1 MADKNFFNITG
12 DDTGNI
18 WVNDVLTYTADQP
31 GIRELVLG
39 DIVPPNG
46 VWSDCLKLSGLRR
59 LKIKVGIVDGHLC
72 AEDSVDVNHCQDIEL
87 IVDVMYAARTYCFTV
102 KGGSRNVRLQ
112 VGKLINH
119 GRETD
124 VDLGNM
130 SDQGNA
136 KTTGIVLN
144 LTSLDHTPIKVRVL
158 TADKPTIENPSQA
171 YTFSGGGILSK
182 LFYPIYNLLKDT
194 LAKVGIKI

>member
-1 MADKNFFNITG
+1 MDRNFFNVTG

-102 KGGSRNVRLQ
+102 KGGSRNIRLQ
-112 VGKLINH
+112 VNRLINH
-119 GRETD
+119 GKETD
-124 VDLGNM
+124 FDLGNLA
-130 SDQGNA
+130 DQSNA
-136 KTTGIVLN
+136 KTTGVVIN
-144 LTSLDHTPIKVRVL
+144 ATSLDKTPIKVRVL
-158 TADKPTIENPSQA
+158 TADKPIFENASAQV
-171 YTFSGGGILSK
+171 YVISGGGIWSK